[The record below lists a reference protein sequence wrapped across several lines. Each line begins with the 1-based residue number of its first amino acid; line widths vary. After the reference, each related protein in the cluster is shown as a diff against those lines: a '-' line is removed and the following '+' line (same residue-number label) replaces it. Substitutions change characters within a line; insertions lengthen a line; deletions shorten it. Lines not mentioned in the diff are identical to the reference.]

1 MTENL
6 QVSYISVIPP
16 VLGFFVLTGLSLL
29 SIFRGGRNPTNLLFA
44 AICFMGALI
53 NADVALVNLIADKGL
68 AIMID
73 RFTYVVF
80 VFSLPI
86 YIQFVHH
93 FLGIRK
99 RRWLEYAAYG
109 CSIVFLVLTP
119 TDLFI
124 KGFAVFDF
132 GIIAQAGRAFHW
144 FSVLVSFTVCYCLY
158 TLFTGMKR
166 TRDNRKRNRIK
177 YILWGLGLSSF
188 LISLNIL
195 PVSGFN
201 MYPMGNFSFIPAVIL
216 AFGVLKYDLLDMGA
230 IIRRGTIYVLLT
242 MVLTIFYVILIAL
255 VNALLMWTGESHPV
269 LLPLLLALFM
279 VVLFNPVRE
288 KVRFFID
295 RLFFRGK
302 YDYQRLLKEV
312 SGQMTRLLRI
322 DELMNLL
329 LTTVE
334 ASLKPTHARLFTVNA
349 QGGFLELRWRGGR
362 DDSAASP
369 LMEIPGDH
377 PLLAYLGE
385 TKRPLADTLPADA
398 GLQEE
403 ETAAVAELIK
413 NRESALILPMFSK
426 EKLIGILDLGQK
438 KSGELYV
445 HEDVELLATLAN
457 QSATALE
464 NARMYDELENLNR
477 ELERKVEART
487 ADLRQALAEK
497 ERTQQQL
504 IQSESLAAIG
514 QLVAGTAHELNNPL
528 ASASSL
534 LQSSAETIRDWP
546 EGLRDRDEVIDD
558 LFFSLKELKRAGD
571 IVKSLLDLSRQTQTY
586 MEPVDINTAVDDA
599 LRVLFNQF
607 KNLPVTIE
615 KVYEEGL
622 PPVEGNYANL
632 GQVFINIIK
641 NALQALPDGKGTVRI
656 STGHLRE
663 RDAVFFECRDT
674 GVGMTAGQRNDIF
687 KPFFTTKPVGKGTG
701 LGLYISH
708 EIVKRHGGEITVA
721 SDPGKGSVF
730 TVELPCQR
738 REK

>member
-6 QVSYISVIPP
+6 HISYVSVIPP
-16 VLGFFVLTGLSLL
+16 ILGFFVLTGLSLL
-29 SIFRGGRNPTNLLFA
+29 SIIRGGKNPTNLSFA

-53 NADVALVNLIADKGL
+53 NADVALVNLIADKEL
-68 AIMID
+68 AIRLD
-73 RFTYVVF
+73 RITYVFF

-99 RRWLEYAAYG
+99 RRWLVYGAYA
-109 CSIVFLVLTP
+109 CSAVFLILTP

-124 KGFAVFDF
+124 RGFATFDF
-132 GIIAQAGRAFHW
+132 GIIAQAGKAFHF
-144 FSVLVSFTVCYCLY
+144 FSLIVSFTVCYCLY
-158 TLFTGMKR
+158 TLFMGMKR
-166 TRDNRKRNRIK
+166 TRDNQKRNRIK

-201 MYPMGNFSFIPAVIL
+201 IYPMGNFSFIPAIVL

-230 IIRRGTIYVLLT
+230 AIRRGTIYFLLT
-242 MVLTIFYVILIAL
+242 VVMTLVYVLIITFFNAIFLETGRAHP
-255 VNALLMWTGESHPV
+255 ALLPF
-269 LLPLLLALFM
+269 LLALFM
-279 VVLFNPVRE
+279 VLLFNPLRDRIRV
-288 KVRFFID
+288 FID

-302 YDYQRLLKEV
+302 YDYRQLLKDV
-312 SGQMTRLLRI
+312 SGQMTRLLKV
-322 DELMNLL
+322 DELTTLL

-334 ASLKPTHARLFTVNA
+334 LSLQPTHVRLFLGDES
-349 QGGFLELRWRGGR
+349 GGPFRLVRRQEDHRQENPGEEV
-362 DDSAASP
+362 AA
-369 LMEIPGDH
+369 DH
-377 PLLAYLGE
+377 PLIGLLAGL
-385 TKRPLADTLPADA
+385 KRPLTGAMIA
-398 GLQEE
+398 GLNLPGSDKERID
-403 ETAAVAELIK
+403 ALIK
-413 NRESALILPMFSK
+413 SWEAALLLPMYSR
-426 EKLIGILDLGQK
+426 EKLIGIIDLGQK

-445 HEDVELLATLAN
+445 HEDMELLATLAN

-464 NARMYDELENLNR
+464 NARMYEELAELNR
-477 ELERKVEART
+477 ELERKVEERT

-497 ERTQQQL
+497 ERTQEQL

-534 LQSSAETIRDWP
+534 LQSSTETIRDWP
-546 EGLRDRDEVIDD
+546 ASIPEREDVVDD
-558 LFFSLKELKRAGD
+558 LLFSLKELKRAGD
-571 IVKSLLDLSRQTQTY
+571 IVKSLLGLSRQTQTY
-586 MEPVDINTAVDDA
+586 VEPVDINTAVDDA
-599 LRVLFNQF
+599 LRVLYNQF

-615 KVYEEGL
+615 KDYEEAL
-622 PPVEGNYANL
+622 PPVEGNFANL

-641 NALQALPDGKGTVRI
+641 NALQALPEGKGTVRLK
-656 STGHLRE
+656 TRYVKERE
-663 RDAVFFECRDT
+663 AVTFSCVDAGEGIPAERLK
-674 GVGMTAGQRNDIF
+674 DIF

-708 EIVKRHGGEITVA
+708 EIIKRHGGDISVA
-721 SDPGKGSVF
+721 SEPGKGSNF
-730 TVELPCQR
+730 MIELPCRR

>member
-6 QVSYISVIPP
+6 QVPYISVIPP

-29 SIFRGGRNPTNLLFA
+29 SILRGGKNPTNLLFA

-53 NADVALVNLIADKGL
+53 NADVALVNLIADKRL
-68 AIMID
+68 AIAID

-86 YIQFVHH
+86 YIQFVHR
-93 FLGIRK
+93 LLEIGE

-109 CSIVFLVLTP
+109 CSVVFLTLTP

-158 TLFTGMKR
+158 ALFVGMKR

-177 YILWGLGLSSF
+177 YILWGLGLSS
-188 LISLNIL
+188 LLLSLNIL
-195 PVSGFN
+195 PVSGYN
-201 MYPMGNFSFIPAVIL
+201 IYPLGNFSFIPAVVL

-230 IIRRGTIYVLLT
+230 AIRQGTTYFLLT
-242 MVLTIFYVILIAL
+242 LVFTILYVILIAL
-255 VNALLMWTGESHPV
+255 TNALLMWTGVSHPV
-269 LLPLLLALFM
+269 LLPLTLALFM
-279 VVLFNPVRE
+279 VGLFNPLRE
-288 KVRFFID
+288 KARIFID

-302 YDYQRLLKEV
+302 YDYRRLLKEV
-312 SGQMTRLLRI
+312 SGQMNRLLGVH
-322 DELMNLL
+322 DLTELL

-334 ASLKPTHARLFTVNA
+334 KALEPTHARLFIVNA
-349 QGGFLELRWRGGR
+349 AGDFPELRRREEDG
-362 DDSAASP
+362 ASP
-369 LMEIPGDH
+369 ASPPLALAADH
-377 PLLAYLGE
+377 PLPGYLE
-385 TKRPLADTLPADA
+385 KTKRPLGDSPPADV
-398 GLQEE
+398 GPWREE
-403 ETAAVAELIK
+403 AAVVAELMEK
-413 NRESALILPMFSK
+413 WESALILPMFSK
-426 EKLIGILDLGQK
+426 ERLIGILDLGQK
-438 KSGELYV
+438 KSGELYA

-534 LQSSAETIRDWP
+534 LQSSAEAIRDWP

-558 LFFSLKELKRAGD
+558 LLFSLKELRRAGD
-571 IVKSLLDLSRQTQTY
+571 IVRSLLDLSRQTQTY
-586 MEPVDINTAVDDA
+586 MEPVDIEMAVDDA

-615 KVYEEGL
+615 KVYEGGL
-622 PPVEGNYANL
+622 PPVEGNFANL

-641 NALQALPDGKGTVRI
+641 NALQALPEGKGTVRI
-656 STGHLRE
+656 ETGRIRE

-708 EIVKRHGGEITVA
+708 EIVKRHGGEITVM
-721 SDPGKGSVF
+721 SDPGKGSRF

-738 REK
+738 RAK